1 MAPYTDKGYTGQY
14 NDALTGLDYYNA
26 RYYDPTVGVFLSADT
41 VQGNAQGMNPYAYV
55 GGNPETMT
63 DPTGKY
69 YAGHN
74 GESGYVVQD
83 SNGDGG
89 ETLYTYVQGWQTTYH
104 YNPQHQVDSVN
115 GSPENRSKVA
125 RTCGIFCG
133 AVKDQGVEIQGRSDI
148 VVGAIEATVGIATLA
163 QLGTLAA
170 TWLAGGLSDM
180 LYGLRTLATNHTEVN
195 PHFLFGLDA
204 AKFFV
209 DTVQVILLLFN
220 IGHLVTNSGPGRGL
234 LNKAGYIGGT
244 IKGWFTGQPETMKTL
259 IATTSSLMSNVIQ
272 LTSPQSG
279 AAMPLI
285 ADYNNLVSDAQAA
298 QSYDNA
304 SD

>member
-1 MAPYTDKGYTGQY
+1 M
-14 NDALTGLDYYNA
+14 

-41 VQGNAQGMNPYAYV
+41 VQGDAQGMNPYAYV
-55 GGNPETMT
+55 SGNPETLT

-104 YNPQHQVDSVN
+104 YNSQHQVDSVN

-133 AVKDQGVEIQGRSDI
+133 NVKDSGVETQGKIDI
-148 VVGAIEATVGIATLA
+148 VVGAGEAAFGIAALA

-170 TWLAGGLSDM
+170 SWIAGGLSDL
-180 LYGLRTLATNHTEVN
+180 LYGLRMLATNHTEVN
-195 PHFLFGLDA
+195 PHFLLGLDTV
-204 AKFFV
+204 KFLV

-220 IGHLVTNSGPGRGL
+220 IGHLVTNSGPGKGL
-234 LNKAGYIGGT
+234 LNKAGYIGGVIT
-244 IKGWFTGQPETMKTL
+244 GWFTGQPETMKTL
-259 IATTSSLMSNVIQ
+259 ITTGSSLISNVIQ

-279 AAMPLI
+279 AVMPLV
-285 ADYNNLVSDAQAA
+285 ADYNNMVSDSQAV